1 MERASAVLVSYATL
15 TAMKLAIV
23 IALFFAL
30 GVASGAYLS
39 RPPKVKAATNFHLQ
53 KLRTS
58 QFGDAITFIVSNDDY
73 VGFSCTAQDCY
84 ILTR

>member
-1 MERASAVLVSYATL
+1 MAH
-15 TAMKLAIV
+15 
-23 IALFFAL
+23 
-30 GVASGAYLS
+30 
-39 RPPKVKAATNFHLQ
+39 PPKVRATTQFHIQ

-58 QFGDAITFIVSNDDY
+58 QFGDASTLVNYDDY

>member
-1 MERASAVLVSYATL
+1 
-15 TAMKLAIV
+15 MKSIKSLIPIS
-23 IALFFAL
+23 IALILSFAL
-30 GVASGAYLS
+30 GAYMAH
-39 RPPKVKAATNFHLQ
+39 PPKVRATTQFHIQ

-58 QFGDAITFIVSNDDY
+58 QFGDASTLVNYDDY

>member
-1 MERASAVLVSYATL
+1 MKSIKSAVPVCVA
-15 TAMKLAIV
+15 LAV
-23 IALFFAL
+23 GF
-30 GVASGAYLS
+30 ASGAYLS
-39 RPPKVKAATNFHLQ
+39 RPPKVKASTSFHIQ

-58 QFGDAITFIVSNDDY
+58 AYGDSSNLVLYDDY